1 MFLFYFTN
9 QLLGAFMNIRD
20 LEYFVALAEF
30 RHFRKAADACNVSQ
44 PTLSGQIRKLEDELG
59 VMLLERTSRKVL
71 FTQTGL
77 MLVDQAREV
86 LRNVQIFKEM
96 ASKQGEEMSGP
107 MHIGLIPTLAP
118 YLLPHII
125 TLLHNS
131 YPSLELYLH
140 EAQTHVLVS
149 QLEQGKLDCAI
160 LAQVKESSPF
170 IELPLFDE
178 PMMLAVPVDNP
189 LAKQKVV
196 KLSNLR
202 GEKFL
207 MLEDGHCLREQT
219 MGYCFQA
226 GIEEDKRFKATSLET
241 LRSMIS
247 AGRGITLFPELAAP
261 NERIRDNICY
271 VPCIDPI
278 PARAIELIYRPGSP
292 LRSRYE
298 QIAKKIRSHMPEV
311 LKAKENVLNLNA

>member
-1 MFLFYFTN
+1 
-9 QLLGAFMNIRD
+9 MNIRD
-20 LEYFVALAEF
+20 LEYFVALAEY

-96 ASKQGEEMSGP
+96 ASKQGEDMSGP

-125 TLLHNS
+125 TLLHDT

-149 QLEQGKLDCAI
+149 QLEQGKLDCVI
-160 LAQVKESSPF
+160 LAQVKETSPF

-178 PMMLAVPVDNP
+178 PMYLAVPASNS
-189 LAKQKVV
+189 LAKQPLVN
-196 KLSNLR
+196 LSDLR

-207 MLEDGHCLREQT
+207 MLEDGHCLRNHA

-261 NERIRDNICY
+261 NERVRDNICY
-271 VPCIDPI
+271 IPCLDPI
-278 PARAIELIYRPGSP
+278 PSRAIELIYRPGSP

-298 QIAKKIRSHMPEV
+298 QVAKKIRAHMPEV
-311 LKAKENVLNLNA
+311 FAEKEMLLKAG

>member
-1 MFLFYFTN
+1 
-9 QLLGAFMNIRD
+9 MNIRD

-96 ASKQGEEMSGP
+96 ASKQGEDMSGP
-107 MHIGLIPTLAP
+107 MHIGLIPTIAP

-125 TLLHNS
+125 TSLHDS
-131 YPSLELYLH
+131 FPSLELYLH
-140 EAQTHVLVS
+140 EAQTHELVAM
-149 QLEQGKLDCAI
+149 LEQGKLDCAV
-160 LAQVKESSPF
+160 LAQVKESQPF
-170 IELPLFDE
+170 IEISLFEE
-178 PMMLAVPVDNP
+178 PMYIAVHIGNE
-189 LAKQKVV
+189 LAKQQQIN
-196 KLSNLR
+196 LNDLR

-207 MLEDGHCLREQT
+207 MLEDGHCLRDHA

-247 AGRGITLFPELAAP
+247 AGRGITLFPQLAVP

-271 VPCIDPI
+271 IPCYDPI
-278 PARAIELIYRPGSP
+278 PSRSIELIYRPGSP

-298 QIAKKIRSHMPEV
+298 QVAKTVRSRMPSVFADKENI
-311 LKAKENVLNLNA
+311 LKAS

>member
-1 MFLFYFTN
+1 
-9 QLLGAFMNIRD
+9 MNIRD
-20 LEYFVALAEF
+20 LEYFVALADY
-30 RHFRKAADACNVSQ
+30 RHFRKAAESCNVSQ

-77 MLVDQAREV
+77 MLVEQAQEI

-96 ASKQGEEMSGP
+96 ACKQGEDMSGP
-107 MHIGLIPTLAP
+107 IHIGLIPTLAP
-118 YLLPHII
+118 YLLPHIV
-125 TLLHNS
+125 TLLHDT

-149 QLEQGKLDCAI
+149 QLEQGRLDCVI
-160 LAQVKESSPF
+160 LAKVKEASPF

-178 PMMLAVPVDNP
+178 EMVIAMPESNP
-189 LAKQKVV
+189 LCKNNVID
-196 KLSNLR
+196 LSTLG

-207 MLEDGHCLREQT
+207 MLEDGHCLRDHA
-219 MGYCFQA
+219 MGYCFSA
-226 GIEEDKRFKATSLET
+226 GIDEDKRFKATSLET

-271 VPCIDPI
+271 IPCINPT
-278 PARAIELIYRPGSP
+278 PVRTIELIYRPGSP
-292 LRSRYE
+292 LRARYE
-298 QIAKKIRSHMPEV
+298 QLAKKISAHMPKV
-311 LKAKENVLNLNA
+311 FVKKKKLLQVG

>member
-1 MFLFYFTN
+1 
-9 QLLGAFMNIRD
+9 MNIRD
-20 LEYFVALAEF
+20 LEYFVALAEY

-44 PTLSGQIRKLEDELG
+44 PTLSGQVRKLEDELG

-77 MLVDQAREV
+77 MLVEQAREV

-107 MHIGLIPTLAP
+107 MHIGLIPTVAP
-118 YLLPHII
+118 YLLPHVIS
-125 TLLHNS
+125 LLHES
-131 YPSLELYLH
+131 YPQLEIYLH
-140 EAQTHVLVS
+140 EAQTSVIVA

-160 LAQVKESSPF
+160 LAAVRESEPF

-178 PMMLAVPVDNP
+178 PMCLAVPSAHE
-189 LAKQKVV
+189 LSKIKTV
-196 KLSNLR
+196 KLSDLQ

-207 MLEDGHCLREQT
+207 MLADGHCLRDHA

-226 GIEEDKRFKATSLET
+226 GIDEDKRFRATSLET
-241 LRSMIS
+241 LRSMIA

-261 NERIRDNICY
+261 KERCRDNVCY
-271 VPCIDPI
+271 IQCSDPVPM
-278 PARAIELIYRPGSP
+278 RTIELIYRPGSP
-292 LRSRYE
+292 LRARYE
-298 QIAKKIRSHMPEV
+298 QIAKKIKDHMADV
-311 LKAKENVLNLNA
+311 FTQRRKA